1 MRYGSSPSEF
11 FLDDPSQRLHRPLQ
25 RRFVGH
31 RVVETHGR
39 QPFAGLGVEIATV
52 DEEGLREILAIVRD
66 LNPKVYKLQELTGD
80 LSMVRPKAE
89 DL

>member
-1 MRYGSSPSEF
+1 
-11 FLDDPSQRLHRPLQ
+11 
-25 RRFVGH
+25 
-31 RVVETHGR
+31 
-39 QPFAGLGVEIATV
+39 V